1 MENHTV
7 QVITSAVAPIVM
19 VSAAGLLSTGVQAKN
34 LHLADRL
41 RALMSEYRT
50 LMPDAAYQQRR
61 DQIVAQLGLFRTRIR
76 LSQRAL
82 ECLYLS
88 MVTFVVTALLL
99 AATPWVG
106 GAATPV
112 LTAGVFVVGVAL
124 LLVALVLEFWEMH
137 LGLHTVDLE
146 IGEAARRE

>member
-1 MENHTV
+1 
-7 QVITSAVAPIVM
+7 
-19 VSAAGLLSTGVQAKN
+19 
-34 LHLADRL
+34 
-41 RALMSEYRT
+41 
-50 LMPDAAYQQRR
+50 
-61 DQIVAQLGLFRTRIR
+61 

-99 AATPWVG
+99 AATPWIG

-124 LLVALVLEFWEMH
+124 LLVALVLGFWEMH

-146 IGEAARRE
+146 IGGAVRRQ

>member
-1 MENHTV
+1 
-7 QVITSAVAPIVM
+7 
-19 VSAAGLLSTGVQAKN
+19 
-34 LHLADRL
+34 
-41 RALMSEYRT
+41 
-50 LMPDAAYQQRR
+50 
-61 DQIVAQLGLFRTRIR
+61 

-99 AATPWVG
+99 AATSWIG

-124 LLVALVLEFWEMH
+124 LLVALVLGFWEMH

-146 IGEAARRE
+146 IGGAVRRQ